1 MRSEAE
7 RDETDKRSGRMR
19 KDSALKLIARQKE
32 PRRERRDRKRNDS
45 NAKTRN
51 ETERAKT
58 KTLGAGRNI
67 PH

>member
-51 ETERAKT
+51 ETERAET
-58 KTLGAGRNI
+58 KRLEASKE
-67 PH
+67 